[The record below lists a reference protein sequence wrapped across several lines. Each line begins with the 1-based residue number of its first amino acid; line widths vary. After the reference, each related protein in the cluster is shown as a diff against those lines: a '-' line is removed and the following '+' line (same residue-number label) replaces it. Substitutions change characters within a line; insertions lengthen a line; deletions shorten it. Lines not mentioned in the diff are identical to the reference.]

1 MKKMLFVMNPYA
13 GQRRANRYLADILS
27 IFNRAGY
34 RVEAYM
40 TGARG
45 EATDIVR
52 QYAPEM
58 DLVACCGGDGTFNE
72 TVNGLLHSG
81 ADIPVGYI
89 PAGSTND
96 FAASL
101 GLPTNILQAA
111 ETVVTGE
118 PSTLDV
124 GKFGDRYFSYVAS
137 FGAFTRTSYATP
149 QSVKNALGH
158 AAYILGGISELSQLR
173 TEHVKLQL
181 DDEMVEDDFLFG
193 AVSNSTSV
201 GGVLSLDPKQV
212 DLRDGKFEVLL
223 LRSPRELGELSE
235 CIRAVQTA
243 EYNCKMLTF
252 TPASRITIW
261 ADAGMPWTLDGEMEP
276 GPRGSDHRKYP
287 LRTESDVQAMLNT
300 TLCYITRGDQVLMLH
315 RVKKEN
321 DLNHDKWIGVGGK
334 FLEGESPDDC
344 LLRETKEETGLTLTR
359 WQCRGVVTFL
369 SDQWEGE
376 YMYLFTADGFT
387 GSEIECNEGDLQW
400 VSRAFLNRLPKW
412 EGDAIF
418 LDLLWKNAPFFLLT
432 LRYEGEKLVEAVL
445 NGERIRG

>member
-34 RVEAYM
+34 RVESYM

-72 TVNGLLHSG
+72 TVNGLLHSEVN
-81 ADIPVGYI
+81 IPVGYI

-118 PSTLDV
+118 PSDLDV

-181 DDEMVEDDFLFG
+181 DDKMVEDDFLFG

-261 ADAGMPWTLDGEMEP
+261 ANAGMPWTLDGEMEP
-276 GPRGSDHRKYP
+276 GHEEV
-287 LRTESDVQAMLNT
+287 T
-300 TLCYITRGDQVLMLH
+300 I
-315 RVKKEN
+315 EN
-321 DLNHDKWIGVGGK
+321 IH
-334 FLEGESPDDC
+334 C
-344 LLRETKEETGLTLTR
+344 GLKVM
-359 WQCRGVVTFL
+359 CKP
-369 SDQWEGE
+369 
-376 YMYLFTADGFT
+376 
-387 GSEIECNEGDLQW
+387 C
-400 VSRAFLNRLPKW
+400 
-412 EGDAIF
+412 
-418 LDLLWKNAPFFLLT
+418 
-432 LRYEGEKLVEAVL
+432 
-445 NGERIRG
+445 

>member
-72 TVNGLLHSG
+72 TVNGLLHSKVN
-81 ADIPVGYI
+81 IPVGYI

-124 GKFGDRYFSYVAS
+124 GKFGGRYFSYVAS

-276 GPRGSDHRKYP
+276 GHEEV
-287 LRTESDVQAMLNT
+287 T
-300 TLCYITRGDQVLMLH
+300 I
-315 RVKKEN
+315 EN
-321 DLNHDKWIGVGGK
+321 IH
-334 FLEGESPDDC
+334 C
-344 LLRETKEETGLTLTR
+344 GLKVM
-359 WQCRGVVTFL
+359 CKP
-369 SDQWEGE
+369 
-376 YMYLFTADGFT
+376 
-387 GSEIECNEGDLQW
+387 C
-400 VSRAFLNRLPKW
+400 
-412 EGDAIF
+412 
-418 LDLLWKNAPFFLLT
+418 
-432 LRYEGEKLVEAVL
+432 
-445 NGERIRG
+445 

>member
-72 TVNGLLHSG
+72 TVNGLLHSEVN
-81 ADIPVGYI
+81 IPVGYI

-118 PSTLDV
+118 PSDLDV

-149 QSVKNALGH
+149 QNVKNALGH

-181 DDEMVEDDFLFG
+181 DDEIVEDDFLFG

-276 GPRGSDHRKYP
+276 GHEEV
-287 LRTESDVQAMLNT
+287 T
-300 TLCYITRGDQVLMLH
+300 I
-315 RVKKEN
+315 EN
-321 DLNHDKWIGVGGK
+321 IH
-334 FLEGESPDDC
+334 C
-344 LLRETKEETGLTLTR
+344 GLKVM
-359 WQCRGVVTFL
+359 CKP
-369 SDQWEGE
+369 
-376 YMYLFTADGFT
+376 
-387 GSEIECNEGDLQW
+387 C
-400 VSRAFLNRLPKW
+400 
-412 EGDAIF
+412 
-418 LDLLWKNAPFFLLT
+418 
-432 LRYEGEKLVEAVL
+432 
-445 NGERIRG
+445 

>member
-276 GPRGSDHRKYP
+276 GHEEV
-287 LRTESDVQAMLNT
+287 T
-300 TLCYITRGDQVLMLH
+300 I
-315 RVKKEN
+315 EN
-321 DLNHDKWIGVGGK
+321 IH
-334 FLEGESPDDC
+334 C
-344 LLRETKEETGLTLTR
+344 GLKVM
-359 WQCRGVVTFL
+359 CKP
-369 SDQWEGE
+369 
-376 YMYLFTADGFT
+376 
-387 GSEIECNEGDLQW
+387 C
-400 VSRAFLNRLPKW
+400 
-412 EGDAIF
+412 
-418 LDLLWKNAPFFLLT
+418 
-432 LRYEGEKLVEAVL
+432 
-445 NGERIRG
+445 

>member
-72 TVNGLLHSG
+72 TVNGLLHSEVN
-81 ADIPVGYI
+81 IPVGYI

-111 ETVVTGE
+111 EAVVTGV
-118 PSTLDV
+118 PSDLDV

-181 DDEMVEDDFLFG
+181 DDEIVEDDFLFG

-252 TPASRITIW
+252 TPASRVTVW

-276 GPRGSDHRKYP
+276 GHEEV
-287 LRTESDVQAMLNT
+287 T
-300 TLCYITRGDQVLMLH
+300 I
-315 RVKKEN
+315 EN
-321 DLNHDKWIGVGGK
+321 IH
-334 FLEGESPDDC
+334 C
-344 LLRETKEETGLTLTR
+344 GLKVM
-359 WQCRGVVTFL
+359 CKP
-369 SDQWEGE
+369 
-376 YMYLFTADGFT
+376 
-387 GSEIECNEGDLQW
+387 C
-400 VSRAFLNRLPKW
+400 
-412 EGDAIF
+412 
-418 LDLLWKNAPFFLLT
+418 
-432 LRYEGEKLVEAVL
+432 
-445 NGERIRG
+445 